1 MGGEP
6 RWPLGEQGPLAI
18 QEPGLFVPTLER
30 NVGGELPS
38 YIINGEPN
46 PYIVYISLH

>member
-1 MGGEP
+1 MSVEP
-6 RWPLGEQGPLAI
+6 RWLLGEQGPLAI
-18 QEPGLFVPTLER
+18 QEPGLFVTAKER

-38 YIINGEPN
+38 CIMNGEPN